1 MSYTDNRIISLSSAS
16 ATKNNDTFLSNVSFH
31 FTGLLK
37 EDPHILHSSIQLID
51 AQIPV
56 SFYTINA
63 TNNVLNY
70 LVGINPFTITIP
82 KGNYNGNSL
91 IASMKSLFLMNTH
104 IITPTISK
112 ITGILT
118 FTALFNFTFVSTS
131 SILKILGFLAIDNTS
146 VSFILVAPYPL
157 SLLGIKRISILSNHL
172 ATHAYSSIQNSTQ
185 NILGTIEIDAPSFG
199 LVLYKNLSNKSSI
212 LKVKTVDRIDI
223 IIQDEDGNLV
233 DFNNI
238 DWSLTLILSI
248 EKVLVINTPQ
258 TFQQITQQQPQQQ
271 QPQQQNIIPETVPDL
286 AVLGLPQTTDSDLDL
301 MLYKSR
307 QPTINK

>member
-1 MSYTDNRIISLSSAS
+1 MSYTDNRIISLSSAT
-16 ATKNNDTFLSNVSFH
+16 ATKNNDTLLSNVSFH

-37 EDPHILHSSIQLID
+37 EDPHILHSSIQLVD

-63 TNNVLNY
+63 NNNILNY

-82 KGNYNGNSL
+82 RGNYNANSL
-91 IASMKSLFLMNTH
+91 IASMKSLFLTNTH

-131 SILKILGFLAIDNTS
+131 SILKVLGFLAIDNTS

-233 DFNNI
+233 VFNNI
-238 DWSLTLILSI
+238 DWSLTLMISI
-248 EKVLVINTPQ
+248 EKVSIINTPQ
-258 TFQQITQQQPQQQ
+258 TFQQITQQQPQ
-271 QPQQQNIIPETVPDL
+271 PQQNIIPETVPDL
-286 AVLGLPQTTDSDLDL
+286 AVLGLPETTDTDLDL

-307 QPTINK
+307 HPQ